1 MLIGH
6 RVAVAQRWIAAV
18 LLLLLLLATPGLS
31 GVSGQS
37 PSPDSPP
44 FPSIPLAG
52 TLTTSLAASLI
63 DGTPRSSPAALPA
76 AASPVVA
83 TPTAQV
89 ACTDPCLVRFEASLA
104 TMDALARTGMRPSL
118 TTDIAVWVGG
128 TPADLALL
136 VARGVE
142 PLFIMDAT
150 PSLMLYA
157 VTQPSGDVDR
167 GLVEA
172 FGTVLDQD
180 GLTSIVEVPSVPAAV
195 VDLTTVGFRV
205 QKLTPYVPA
214 GTPLLSADG
223 TASLPDVTEV
233 TETFPDLS
241 TSEIERSIRDLAS
254 TGVEPGQP
262 GSRFF
267 SLPGNAIAAEYLF
280 LRFAAYGLAV
290 WFEDFVASTGILSVN
305 VVAEIPGTDP
315 SQIYAAFAHFDT
327 ISEDVPGN
335 DEAPGALDNGTGLAV
350 LLENA
355 RVLADYRLHYPLRF
369 VALGVEEIGP
379 QAATAFGTRHVEL
392 GTPFAGGINIDSV
405 GTAYGERRLVV
416 NAGETSA
423 FIQTVLL
430 EQYDAFGFDL
440 NILPRQ
446 NPVIISDETPL
457 TEYGIPTILVASVLF
472 GDPLINCS
480 CDTIDGVDL
489 DYVRATGRLVLL
501 TVAVLTSRPA

>member
-6 RVAVAQRWIAAV
+6 HVAKVQRWVAAV
-18 LLLLLLLATPGLS
+18 LLLITVVASPGLS
-31 GVSGQS
+31 AIGGQIAS
-37 PSPDSPP
+37 PRSPLSPVL
-44 FPSIPLAG
+44 PLAG
-52 TLTTSLAASLI
+52 TLITSVATSSI
-63 DGTPRSSPAALPA
+63 DGTPRSSPTALPA
-76 AASPVVA
+76 AASPSVTTPVA
-83 TPTAQV
+83 EI
-89 ACTDPCLVRFEASLA
+89 ACTDPCLVRFETSPV
-104 TMDALARTGMRPSL
+104 TTDALARTGMRPSL
-118 TTDIAVWVGG
+118 TSDTAVWVGG

-136 VARGVE
+136 VAAGAE
-142 PLFIMDAT
+142 PIFIMDAT

-157 VTQPSGDVDR
+157 VTLANDDSGLDQI
-167 GLVEA
+167 EA

-180 GLTSIVEVPSVPAAV
+180 GPTSIVEVPSVPAEV
-195 VDLTTVGFRV
+195 VGLTSAGLRV
-205 QKLTPYVPA
+205 EKLTPYVPA
-214 GTPLLSADG
+214 GTPLLTVDS
-223 TASLPDVTEV
+223 TASFPDVTEV

-241 TSEIERSIRDLAS
+241 TPEIEQSIRDLAS
-254 TGVEPGQP
+254 IGVEPGEP
-262 GSRFF
+262 GSRYF
-267 SLPGNAIAAEYLF
+267 SLPGNAIAAEYLY
-280 LRFAAYGLAV
+280 LRFAAYGLSV
-290 WFEDFVASTGILSVN
+290 WFEDFVASNGILSLN
-305 VVAEIPGTDP
+305 VVAGIPGTDP
-315 SQIYAAFAHFDT
+315 SEIYAAFAHYDT

-335 DEAPGALDNGTGLAV
+335 DQAPGALDNGTGLAI

-355 RVLADYRLHYPLRF
+355 RVLANYRLHFPMRF

-379 QAATAFGTRHVEL
+379 QAATAFGTRHAEL
-392 GTPFAGGINIDSV
+392 GTPFVGGINIDSV

-416 NAGETSA
+416 NASETSA
-423 FIQTVLL
+423 FVQTVML

-472 GDPLINCS
+472 GDPLINCT